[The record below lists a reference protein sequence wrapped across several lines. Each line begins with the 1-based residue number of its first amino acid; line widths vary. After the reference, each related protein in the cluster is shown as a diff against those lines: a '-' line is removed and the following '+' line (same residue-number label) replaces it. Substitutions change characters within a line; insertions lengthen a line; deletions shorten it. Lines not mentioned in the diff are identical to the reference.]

1 MSQPGGGSTE
11 EKGAA
16 SADSSSVEESGYRP
30 MSRDVTASLRE
41 AILAGTLGPDQRIG
55 QDAIARQHGVSRVP
69 VREALRQLEA
79 EGLVV
84 QTPHAGARVSSFSLE
99 EVPELYELR
108 EALEPLVLRH
118 SVGNL
123 SLDQLDELKASMERV
138 VATENDVQAW
148 LLQDRLF
155 HLSSFQAAGMPT
167 AMNLAERIYNLTQS
181 YRRQFFSSLN
191 PEEMEMS
198 HLEHRLILDAIISGD
213 AEKAAELHR
222 LHVRQTRM
230 VVQASR
236 RHASKNMRSD

>member
-1 MSQPGGGSTE
+1 MDTGSPEDAELNSTE
-11 EKGAA
+11 
-16 SADSSSVEESGYRP
+16 SSTREVFGYRP
-30 MSRDVTASLRE
+30 MSQDVTASLRE
-41 AILAGTLGPDQRIG
+41 AILAGDLGPGQRIG
-55 QDAIARQHGVSRVP
+55 QDAIAREHGVSRVP

-84 QTPHAGARVSSFSLE
+84 QTPHAGARVSSFGLE

-108 EALEPLVLRH
+108 EAIEPLVLRH
-118 SVGNL
+118 SVVNL
-123 SLDQLDELKASMERV
+123 SPDQLAELSASMERV
-138 VATENDVQAW
+138 VATEDDVQAW

-167 AMNLAERIYNLTQS
+167 AMNLAERLYNLTQS

-191 PEEMEMS
+191 RQEMEMS
-198 HLEHRLILDAIISGD
+198 HLEHRLILDAIMSGD

-230 VVQASR
+230 FVRDSEHDAGANLRQR
-236 RHASKNMRSD
+236 